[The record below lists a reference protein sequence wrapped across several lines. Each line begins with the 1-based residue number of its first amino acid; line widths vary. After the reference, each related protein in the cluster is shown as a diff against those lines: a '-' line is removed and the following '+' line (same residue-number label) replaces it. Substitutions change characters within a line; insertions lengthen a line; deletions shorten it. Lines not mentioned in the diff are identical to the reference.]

1 MADKNQAIQLWRY
14 ISGSIEQILKCLDG
28 LSSRDLNWCPIE
40 SANSLYVLAT
50 HVLGNVEENIIET
63 LYGQKVNRN
72 RENEFKASGDSIE
85 PILSK
90 WSDIQIRVTDCIENL
105 SSENLTSRRKH
116 PRRGEL
122 AGWEILIIVAR
133 HAAEHMGQ
141 AKLTRDM
148 LFVSQGKPL
157 PMRKY

>member
-1 MADKNQAIQLWRY
+1 MDKNQAIKLWKY
-14 ISGSIEQILKCLDG
+14 ISGSIEQLLKCLDG
-28 LSSRDLNWCPIE
+28 LSSSDLNWCPIE

-72 RENEFKASGDSIE
+72 REDEFKARGDSTE

-90 WSDIQIRVTDCIENL
+90 WSDLQIRVKECIENL
-105 SSENLTSRRKH
+105 SSENLTNIRKH

-133 HAAEHMGQ
+133 HATEHMGQ
-141 AKLTRDM
+141 AKLTRDL
-148 LFVSQGKPL
+148 LFVSHGKQL
-157 PMRKY
+157 PKRNY

>member
-1 MADKNQAIQLWRY
+1 MDKNQAIKLWKY
-14 ISGSIEQILKCLDG
+14 ISGSIEQLLKCLDG
-28 LSSRDLNWCPIE
+28 LSSSDLNWCPIE

-72 RENEFKASGDSIE
+72 REDEFKARGDSIE

-90 WSDIQIRVTDCIENL
+90 WSDLQIRVKECIENL
-105 SSENLTSRRKH
+105 SSENLTNIRKH

-133 HAAEHMGQ
+133 HATEHMGQ
-141 AKLTRDM
+141 AKLTRDL
-148 LFVSQGKPL
+148 LFVSHGKQL
-157 PMRKY
+157 AKRNY

>member
-1 MADKNQAIQLWRY
+1 VDKNQAIKLWKY
-14 ISGSIEQILKCLDG
+14 ISGSIEQLLKCLDG
-28 LSSRDLNWCPIE
+28 LSSSDLNWCPIE

-63 LYGQKVNRN
+63 LYGQKVKRN
-72 RENEFKASGDSIE
+72 REGEFRASGDSID

-90 WSDIQIRVTDCIENL
+90 WSDLQGRVNDCIKNL
-105 SSENLTSRRKH
+105 SSENLTRIRKH
-116 PRRGEL
+116 PRRGEI

-141 AKLTRDM
+141 AKLTRDL
-148 LFVSQGKPL
+148 LFASQGKPL
-157 PMRKY
+157 PMCKY